1 MHLNVIIRV
10 KLLPDCSR
18 KIEYMENYYKNQLK
32 RVKNN
37 EYVITIKL
45 SDSEGNSTNNIDLN
59 LKSIPVLIH
68 YLNELLLDEQ
78 LKKLEE

>member
-1 MHLNVIIRV
+1 
-10 KLLPDCSR
+10 
-18 KIEYMENYYKNQLK
+18 MENYYKNQLK